1 MMRLRRASAIVALCL
16 LASAATAYAECAW
29 ILWQERPALSKQ
41 FDLDNYRPGCF
52 GYSASVRQWPKTRTK
67 LRRCRATN
75 NRVAARSL
83 ALPPR
88 HRGPARAEREVTV
101 TRSQR
106 EASERRGGHR
116 ASESSRPT
124 HPGGR
129 SCVRR
134 LRDDRYLLGQ
144 AGTDPGDEGRH
155 VPFAVNDELDLAV

>member
-75 NRVAARSL
+75 NRVYRKVAGSAS
-83 ALPPR
+83 PTPWT
-88 HRGPARAEREVTV
+88 RE
-101 TRSQR
+101 
-106 EASERRGGHR
+106 
-116 ASESSRPT
+116 
-124 HPGGR
+124 GR
-129 SCVRR
+129 KGS
-134 LRDDRYLLGQ
+134 D
-144 AGTDPGDEGRH
+144 GDEKS
-155 VPFAVNDELDLAV
+155 A